1 MNAELIQGLRR
12 LVAAWRREAAAEVSI
27 SPAESAAVET
37 CAGEL
42 SDLIDMSLAAANPP
56 DVPHVY
62 VLELEINRGGGDYAG
77 WTSVHHTPE
86 GARDRLEEK
95 IDEWGL
101 REVYE
106 AQAHDDLH
114 ANGNIAAGE
123 EGDPLTYGISRLPV
137 ED

>member
-1 MNAELIQGLRR
+1 MNPELIQGLRR
-12 LVAAWRREAAAEVSI
+12 LVAAWQREAANAHGAE
-27 SPAESAAVET
+27 AATLGT

-56 DVPHVY
+56 DESHVY
-62 VLELEINRGGGDYAG
+62 VLEVEITEGGDYAG
-77 WTSVHHTPE
+77 WTSVHRTPE
-86 GARDRLEEK
+86 GARARLEDK
-95 IDEWGL
+95 VDEWGL

-106 AQAHDDLH
+106 AEGRDDLH